1 MELFTIAK
9 IAIRIMGHDPEDCGM
24 LRSDFEIYYARMKT
38 IFHASI
44 ENRP

>member
-1 MELFTIAK
+1 MELFTVAK
-9 IAIRIMGHDPEDCGM
+9 IAIRIMDHDPEDCGM
-24 LRSDFEIYYARMKT
+24 LRSNVEIYYACMKT